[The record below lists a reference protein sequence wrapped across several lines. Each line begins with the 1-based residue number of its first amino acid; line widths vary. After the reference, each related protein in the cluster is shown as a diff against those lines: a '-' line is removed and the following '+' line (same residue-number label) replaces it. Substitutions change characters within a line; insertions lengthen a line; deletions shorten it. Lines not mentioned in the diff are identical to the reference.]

1 MRFFIFTNRNTMHFS
16 ISNRS
21 CRADVCKVDQ
31 RQRAFTLIELLVV
44 IAIIAIL
51 AAILFPVFGRA
62 RENARRSSCQSNLK
76 QLGLAFLQYS
86 QDYDERLPVGMGG
99 GGSPNPPFQGI
110 GWGGDINPYI
120 KSNQIYICASDTTGY
135 TGPGGSIPVSYAYNR
150 SLVFENGTAYAG
162 PKGQIAGFNAVS
174 KTVLLCESRNCWAV
188 VSPIANV
195 SYSGDGETYSPGI
208 NGVWD
213 PQGNAN
219 GTNIEFVTGPLGNRA
234 RASGSYIAGDT
245 VGRHLEGSNYLMV
258 DGHVKWFRG
267 SQVSSGF
274 NALAAGNAQG
284 GGDDR
289 APAYA
294 AGTEN
299 SAFAVTFSAY

>member
-1 MRFFIFTNRNTMHFS
+1 MYFS
-16 ISNRS
+16 KTDRS
-21 CRADVCKVDQ
+21 SLSKTSKK
-31 RQRAFTLIELLVV
+31 AFTLIELLVV

-51 AAILFPVFGRA
+51 ASILFPVFGRA

-76 QLGLAFLQYS
+76 QLGLAFIQYT
-86 QDYDERLPVGMGG
+86 QDYDETLPVGMGG
-99 GGSPNPPFQGI
+99 GGGVNPPYQGI

-120 KSNQIYICASDTTGY
+120 KSNQIYICPSDTTGY

-150 SLVFENGTAYAG
+150 SLTFVNGASYPG
-162 PKGQIAGFNAVS
+162 PQGKIAAFNGIS
-174 KTVLLCESRNCWAV
+174 KTVMLCEVRNCWAV
-188 VSPIANV
+188 VSPIAGV

-213 PQGNAN
+213 NQTNAN
-219 GTNIEFVTGPLGNRA
+219 GTNIEFMTGPLGNRS
-234 RASGSYIAGDT
+234 RASGSYIAADSL
-245 VGRHLEGSNYLMV
+245 GRHLEGSNYLMA
-258 DGHVKWFRG
+258 DGHVKWFKG

-274 NALAAGNAQG
+274 NALDQNNGQG

-294 AGTEN
+294 AGTGN